1 MRQNSD
7 SVSVEYKATVRRTA
21 ARRYVTVD
29 YMWTMAYSRK
39 DQPIES
45 DLVGKTVSSAQ
56 EVRPLYWR
64 V

>member
-1 MRQNSD
+1 
-7 SVSVEYKATVRRTA
+7 
-21 ARRYVTVD
+21 
-29 YMWTMAYSRK
+29 MWTMAYSRK

-64 V
+64 VWGPIADESDYRPSRSESRNVFIDVPFRII